1 MQALGSPIAPP
12 LTPTTTAVRVID
24 AHKVYAA
31 VTTHEVRALDGV
43 TLSVPAGTFVAIM
56 GASGS
61 GKSTLLHLMAGLATP
76 TAGDVSLFNQS
87 LAGMSDDALTRF
99 RRRNVGLVFQTFNLL
114 PTMTALENV
123 CLPELIAGK
132 PLRVVTP
139 RAKALLKLVGLEQ
152 CEDHRPDA
160 LSGGQQQRVAIARS
174 LVNDAPLV
182 LADEPTG
189 NLDTKTGESVLILLR
204 ELVKE
209 HGRTV
214 VMVTHD
220 PKAAAYADRA
230 ITLSDGKIVDDLYAM
245 LDVTALNAPQRA
257 GVR

>member
-1 MQALGSPIAPP
+1 MQALGNSN
-12 LTPTTTAVRVID
+12 TPSATSTEAAIRVTN
-24 AHKVYAA
+24 ASKVYAA
-31 VTTHEVRALDGV
+31 GTTSEVRALDGV
-43 TLSVPAGTFVAIM
+43 TLTIPAGTFVAVM

-114 PTMTALENV
+114 PTMTALENA
-123 CLPELIAGK
+123 CLPELIDGK
-132 PLRVVTP
+132 PLRAVTP
-139 RAKALLKLVGLEQ
+139 KARAMLKLVGL
-152 CEDHRPDA
+152 DHYEGRRPDE
-160 LSGGQQQRVAIARS
+160 LSGGQQQRVAIARA
-174 LVNDAPLV
+174 LMNDAPLV

-189 NLDTKTGESVLILLR
+189 NLDSKTGDSVLILLR
-204 ELVKE
+204 QLVKE
-209 HGRTV
+209 HGRTI
-214 VMVTHD
+214 VMATHD

-230 ITLSDGKIVDDLYAM
+230 ITLSDGKIADDLYAM
-245 LDVTALNAPQRA
+245 LAVGSLNAPQRA